1 MIKAY
6 LLNREELKKIKYDE
20 MIFSEGRKAK
30 IEKFKHEDD
39 KELSACAEL
48 LLIYALKKLDVHVQL
63 PLEITEEESGN
74 LLLDSKVEGFEK
86 IYFNISH
93 SKDYAAVVVSDEHV
107 GIDIETIKTKEVDH
121 MDRILHE
128 EEVLLLSFV
137 SNPSEK
143 KKYFYE
149 CWVSK
154 ESYLKNLG
162 LGLSVRPNEFKVE
175 EEKLVTK
182 LDNLKQRYVHLCKSK
197 EIKNAD
203 FTFDG
208 NYRLAICSERKE
220 EFDVTLLSA
229 YDFEDVVF

>member
-1 MIKAY
+1 MVKAY

-20 MIFSEGRKAK
+20 AILSEGRRAK

-48 LLIYALKKLDVHVQL
+48 LLIYALKKLDAHVQL
-63 PLEITEEESGN
+63 PLNITEEESGN
-74 LLLDSKVEGFEK
+74 LLLETKIEGYEK
-86 IYFNISH
+86 IYFNITH
-93 SKDYAAVVVSDEHV
+93 SRDFAAVAVADEPI
-107 GIDIETIKTKEVDH
+107 GIDIETIKTKDVDH
-121 MDRILHE
+121 MDRILHP

-162 LGLSVRPNEFKVE
+162 CGLSVRPNEFKVE
-175 EEKLVTK
+175 EEKLVTE
-182 LDNLKQRYVHLCKSK
+182 LENLEQRYVHLCTSK

-208 NYRLAICSERKE
+208 SYRLAICSMRKE
-220 EFDVTLLSA
+220 DFDITLLSA
-229 YDFEDVVF
+229 SCLENVF